1 MKARYLFAL
10 AAATLAA
17 GCSSTDANKTTEAS
31 TTKPVLNPAVQAA
44 TAAAEQWLAEVDRG
58 DLSRSWDHIASAS
71 QQMVPKVVWVDSVM
85 KVREPLGQP
94 SRKLAG
100 ATYTREIPG
109 APDGE
114 YVIVQYTTHFEK
126 LPKNQIGV
134 ETVTPM
140 RDKDGNWRV
149 SGYYIKTVP
158 TSEPQQ

>member
-10 AAATLAA
+10 AATALAA
-17 GCSSTDANKTTEAS
+17 GCASTDASKKTEAS
-31 TTKPVLNPAVQAA
+31 ARPVLDPAVEAA
-44 TAAAEQWLAEVDRG
+44 TAVAGQWLAEVDRG
-58 DLSRSWDHIASAS
+58 DLSGSWEHIASAS
-71 QQMVPKVVWVDSVM
+71 QQMVPKVAWIDSVM

-100 ATYTREIPG
+100 ATFTRSIPG

-114 YVIVQYTTHFEK
+114 YVIVQYTTHFDK
-126 LPKNQIGV
+126 LPKDQVGV

-158 TSEPQQ
+158 AVGGQE